1 MAHCHGNHQQA
12 MPSPLTIFLCAALFT
27 LLGMGWMK
35 GYDFVKAKAPEQIV
49 KFYLA
54 YAVFRVLAILLVVGV
69 YVLFISKSMAQSK
82 AFAIMVFVMYASMM
96 ALTLTKKH

>member
-1 MAHCHGNHQQA
+1 

-35 GYDFVKAKAPEQIV
+35 VYDFVKAKAPEQIV

-82 AFAIMVFVMYASMM
+82 AFAIMVFVMYAAMM

>member
-1 MAHCHGNHQQA
+1 

-35 GYDFVKAKAPEQIV
+35 GYDFVKSKAPGQIV

-82 AFAIMVFVMYASMM
+82 AFAIMVFVMYAAMM

>member
-1 MAHCHGNHQQA
+1 

-35 GYDFVKAKAPEQIV
+35 GYDFVMSKAPKQIV

-82 AFAIMVFVMYASMM
+82 AFVIMIFIMYAAMM

>member
-1 MAHCHGNHQQA
+1 

-35 GYDFVKAKAPEQIV
+35 GYDFVKSKAPGQIV

-54 YAVFRVLAILLVVGV
+54 YAAFRVLTILLVVGV
-69 YVLFISKSMAQSK
+69 YVLFISQSMAQSK
-82 AFAIMVFVMYASMM
+82 AFVIMVLVMYATMM
-96 ALTLTKKH
+96 ALTLAKKH

>member
-1 MAHCHGNHQQA
+1 

-35 GYDFVKAKAPEQIV
+35 GYDFVKSKAPGQIV

-82 AFAIMVFVMYASMM
+82 AVVIMIFIMYAAMM

>member
-1 MAHCHGNHQQA
+1 

-35 GYDFVKAKAPEQIV
+35 GYDFVKSKAPEQIV

-54 YAVFRVLAILLVVGV
+54 YAVFRVLTILLVVGV
-69 YVLFISKSMAQSK
+69 YVLFISQSMAQSK
-82 AFAIMVFVMYASMM
+82 AFVIMVLVMYATMM
-96 ALTLTKKH
+96 ALTLAKKC

>member
-1 MAHCHGNHQQA
+1 MAHSHGSHQQA

-54 YAVFRVLAILLVVGV
+54 YAVFRVLTILLVVGV
-69 YVLFISKSMAQSK
+69 YVLFISQSMAQSK
-82 AFAIMVFVMYASMM
+82 AFVIMVLVMYATMM
-96 ALTLTKKH
+96 ALTLAKKH

>member
-1 MAHCHGNHQQA
+1 

-35 GYDFVKAKAPEQIV
+35 GYDFVKSKAPGQIV
-49 KFYLA
+49 KFYLD

-82 AFAIMVFVMYASMM
+82 AFVIMIFIMYAAMM

>member
-1 MAHCHGNHQQA
+1 
-12 MPSPLTIFLCAALFT
+12 
-27 LLGMGWMK
+27 MK
-35 GYDFVKAKAPEQIV
+35 GYDFVKSKAPGQIV

-82 AFAIMVFVMYASMM
+82 AFVIMIFIMYAAMM

>member
-1 MAHCHGNHQQA
+1 

-35 GYDFVKAKAPEQIV
+35 GYDFVMSKAPKQIV

-82 AFAIMVFVMYASMM
+82 AFAIMVFVMYAAMM

>member
-1 MAHCHGNHQQA
+1 

-35 GYDFVKAKAPEQIV
+35 GYDFVKTKAPGQIV

-54 YAVFRVLAILLVVGV
+54 YAVFRVLAILLVVGI

-82 AFAIMVFVMYASMM
+82 AFVIMVFVMYAAMM

>member
-1 MAHCHGNHQQA
+1 

-35 GYDFVKAKAPEQIV
+35 GYDFVKSKAPEQIV

-54 YAVFRVLAILLVVGV
+54 YAVFRVLTILLVVGV

-82 AFAIMVFVMYASMM
+82 AFAIMVFVMYAAMM

>member
-1 MAHCHGNHQQA
+1 

-35 GYDFVKAKAPEQIV
+35 GYDFVKSKAPGQIV

-82 AFAIMVFVMYASMM
+82 GFVIMVFVMYAAMM

>member
-1 MAHCHGNHQQA
+1 

-35 GYDFVKAKAPEQIV
+35 GYDFVKSKAPEQIV

-54 YAVFRVLAILLVVGV
+54 YAVFRVLTILLVVGV
-69 YVLFISKSMAQSK
+69 YVLFISQSMAQSK
-82 AFAIMVFVMYASMM
+82 AFVIMVLVMYATMM
-96 ALTLTKKH
+96 ALTLAKKH

>member
-1 MAHCHGNHQQA
+1 

-35 GYDFVKAKAPEQIV
+35 GYDFVMSKAPKQIV

-54 YAVFRVLAILLVVGV
+54 YALFRVLAILLVVGV

-82 AFAIMVFVMYASMM
+82 GFVIMIFIMYAAMM

>member
-1 MAHCHGNHQQA
+1 

-35 GYDFVKAKAPEQIV
+35 GYDFVKSKAPEQIV

-54 YAVFRVLAILLVVGV
+54 YAVFRVLTILLVVGV
-69 YVLFISKSMAQSK
+69 YVLFISQSMAQSK
-82 AFAIMVFVMYASMM
+82 AFVIMVLVMYTTMM
-96 ALTLTKKH
+96 ALTLAKKH

>member
-1 MAHCHGNHQQA
+1 

-35 GYDFVKAKAPEQIV
+35 GYDFVKSKARGQIV

-82 AFAIMVFVMYASMM
+82 AFVIMIFIMYAAMM

>member
-1 MAHCHGNHQQA
+1 

-35 GYDFVKAKAPEQIV
+35 GYDFVKARAPKEIV

-54 YAVFRVLAILLVVGV
+54 YAVFRVLAILLAVGV
-69 YVLFISKSMAQSK
+69 YVLFISESMAQSK
-82 AFAIMVFVMYASMM
+82 AFVIMVLIMYAVMM
-96 ALTLTKKH
+96 VLTLTKKH

>member
-1 MAHCHGNHQQA
+1 

-35 GYDFVKAKAPEQIV
+35 GYDFVMSKAPKQIV

-82 AFAIMVFVMYASMM
+82 AFVIMVLVMYTTMM
-96 ALTLTKKH
+96 ALTLAKKH

>member
-1 MAHCHGNHQQA
+1 MAHCHGNHQQP
-12 MPSPLTIFLCAALFT
+12 MPSPLTIFLCAALFA

-35 GYDFVKAKAPEQIV
+35 GCDFVKSKAPEQIV

-54 YAVFRVLAILLVVGV
+54 YAVFRVLAVLLVVGV
-69 YVLFISKSMAQSK
+69 YVWSISRSMAQSK
-82 AFAIMVFVMYASMM
+82 AFVIMVFAMYAVMM

>member
-1 MAHCHGNHQQA
+1 

-35 GYDFVKAKAPEQIV
+35 GYDFVKSKAPEQIV

-54 YAVFRVLAILLVVGV
+54 YAVFRVLTILLVVGV
-69 YVLFISKSMAQSK
+69 YVLFISQSMAQSK
-82 AFAIMVFVMYASMM
+82 AFVIMFFIMYAAMM